1 MFDIE
6 NYITEVKLQTN
17 TFVQTV
23 VEINDEQALQKPN
36 AQWNILETIEHTIIV
51 ERSVMLMAPRLQER
65 SADAK
70 NYGAEKLE
78 RIIIGLRSKPIKA
91 PEKMEPQGKFIN
103 VQEAI
108 QALNELRQKLI
119 EWLQEGKIIVD
130 DRTFEH
136 PFLGIM
142 TIEDWMFFILKH
154 AERHRLQII
163 DRMASA

>member
-6 NYITEVKLQTN
+6 NYIAEVKSQTN
-17 TFVQTV
+17 TLVQTV
-23 VEINDEQALQKPN
+23 AEINDERALQKPN
-36 AQWNILETIEHTIIV
+36 AQWSILEIIEHVIIV
-51 ERSVMLMAPRLQER
+51 EKSVMLMVPRLQER
-65 SADAK
+65 SSDAK

-78 RIIIGLRSKPIKA
+78 RIIIGMRSKPIKA
-91 PEKMEPQGKFIN
+91 PEKMEPHGKFIN
-103 VQEAI
+103 TQEAI
-108 QALNELRQKLI
+108 QALNEQRQKLI

-142 TIEDWMFFILKH
+142 TIEDWMYFILKH

-163 DRMASA
+163 DRMANA